1 MTASLFPGC
10 ISTIIC
16 DVAQKAEIIL
26 DCVRGKG
33 KTVKTIVLMEAFDS
47 ELVSRGQDCGVE
59 IISLAD
65 FEVRK
70 GCWAVSIKLSLVLVD
85 KTVSIIWTTQNVC
98 RLDCET
104 NLTGQAAKTN
114 SHAIPLLIRRLILLN
129 LASSQL
135 PVAYLPKATSV
146 KCSDF
151 SLWYW
156 RLFWDLGD

>member
-1 MTASLFPGC
+1 MPPALTLNARPSGSVQLPLTMTASLFPGS

-26 DCVRGKG
+26 ECVRGKG

-70 GCWAVSIKLSLVLVD
+70 SCWPVSIKLSLVLVD
-85 KTVSIIWTTQNVC
+85 KTVSIIWMIQNVC
-98 RLDCET
+98 RL
-104 NLTGQAAKTN
+104 
-114 SHAIPLLIRRLILLN
+114 SWI
-129 LASSQL
+129 
-135 PVAYLPKATSV
+135 
-146 KCSDF
+146 
-151 SLWYW
+151 
-156 RLFWDLGD
+156 